1 MTLIANCVEFFFSL
15 SGKMFSENT
24 EYFRMMCTNS
34 TFRESSYSIGD
45 EIIRKRILDF
55 VIFLATFH
63 REIF

>member
-1 MTLIANCVEFFFSL
+1 
-15 SGKMFSENT
+15 
-24 EYFRMMCTNS
+24 MMCTNS

-63 REIF
+63 REMF